1 MGVSSGLIGP
11 IGAMVGRNGCRC
23 QPSVAAPETALRH
36 AACRL
41 ETASP
46 ILSALVAVGSPKVT
60 GGIDDLPTGR
70 VAML

>member
-1 MGVSSGLIGP
+1 M
-11 IGAMVGRNGCRC
+11 
-23 QPSVAAPETALRH
+23 RH

-46 ILSALVAVGSPKVT
+46 ILSAFVAAGSPKVT